1 MSGLGDKLKGSAKEA
16 AGNITGNDKLKLEG
30 KKDQVVGD
38 IKNKADDAKEAVSER
53 MDGTRDDDKGE
64 ITPQP

>member
-30 KKDQVVGD
+30 KKDQVIGD
-38 IKNKADDAKEAVSER
+38 LKDKADDAKEAASKR
-53 MDGTRDDDKGE
+53 IDGTRDDDRDE

>member
-16 AGNITGNDKLKLEG
+16 AGNITGSDKLKLEG

-38 IKNKADDAKEAVSER
+38 LKDRADEAKEAASER
-53 MDGTRDDDKGE
+53 IDGTRDDDKDE